1 MSKYFSK
8 TFRVRWSEVNA
19 NGQVDL
25 AGYLRYAIET
35 AWDWGAANGL
45 SMAESEEFGLAW
57 VIRETE
63 INYYRPLYPGDIF
76 DLKIWLVK
84 WRRVRGSR
92 CFELRLKDG
101 GDLIAQGVQQVV
113 TLDGKTMRPTPPPE
127 TIIANFQ
134 VEKPRVFPHQ
144 PLPKFQTQPETA
156 FKIIRE
162 VEWRDLDS
170 QEHVNNAT
178 YAAYAENVITQAMA
192 AVGWSP
198 DHFKTQG
205 LALLNRRFHIQYLS
219 PATWGDTLDIAAY
232 LMEMKSSGGTWY
244 IEIKPA
250 SDGEPLILCVI
261 EWVLVNRLSGE
272 EQALPESLFNSLK
285 KFVAVSQKK
294 KAS

>member
-1 MSKYFSK
+1 MSKYFSR
-8 TFRVRWSEVNA
+8 TFRVRSSEVNA
-19 NGQVDL
+19 NGHVDL

-35 AWDWGAANGL
+35 AWDWGTANGL
-45 SMAESEEFGLAW
+45 SMEESEEFELAW

-76 DLKIWLVK
+76 DLEIWLVK

-113 TLDGKTMRPTPPPE
+113 TLDSKTMRPTPPPE
-127 TIIANFQ
+127 TIMSNFQ
-134 VEKPRVFPHQ
+134 IENPRVIPHQ
-144 PLPKFQTQPETA
+144 QLPKYQTQPETA

-170 QEHVNNAT
+170 LEHVNNAT
-178 YAAYAENVITQAMA
+178 YADYAENVITQAMA

-205 LALLNRRFHIQYLS
+205 LALHNRRFHILYQS
-219 PATWGDTLDIAAY
+219 PAVWGDRLEIAAY
-232 LMEMKSSGGTWY
+232 LVEMKSSGGTWY
-244 IEIKPA
+244 IEIKRA
-250 SDGEPLILCVI
+250 SDNEPIILCVI

-272 EQALPESLFNSLK
+272 EQALPESLLNSLK
-285 KFVAVSQKK
+285 K
-294 KAS
+294 